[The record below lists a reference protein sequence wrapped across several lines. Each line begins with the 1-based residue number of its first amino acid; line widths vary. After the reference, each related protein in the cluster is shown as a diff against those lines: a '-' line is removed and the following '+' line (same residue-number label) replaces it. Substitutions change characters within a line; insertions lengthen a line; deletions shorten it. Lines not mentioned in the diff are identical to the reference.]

1 MLKWIRENRQEFLLN
16 YTEIGHNTPQADDLL
31 EEHRNFESSC
41 LVSQHILLIVTFSL
55 SILVFFLY
63 VMEASLAL

>member
-1 MLKWIRENRQEFLLN
+1 MLEWIRENRQEFLLN

-41 LVSQHILLIVTFSL
+41 LVSQNTSIVTFSL
-55 SILVFFLY
+55 SLLVFFLY